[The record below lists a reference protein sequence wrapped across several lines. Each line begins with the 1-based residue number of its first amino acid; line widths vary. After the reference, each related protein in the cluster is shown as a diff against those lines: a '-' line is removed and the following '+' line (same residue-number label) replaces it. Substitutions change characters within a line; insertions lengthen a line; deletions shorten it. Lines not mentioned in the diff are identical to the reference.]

1 MKWFRFA
8 TVFLLIFLFAACAS
22 YYQSNQSFN
31 RAFQSGQLT
40 EALASVQHGVHKKNA
55 NQFLYQVNSALIL
68 SMLGNYGKS
77 NDFFEKAFIYGEDYR
92 THYLYEAASYL
103 TNPAFTPYK
112 GEDHEHLMVLYYK
125 ALNYLKE
132 KKTEEALVECR
143 RLNIR
148 LQQLSDRYTSP
159 QHFRRDAMIH
169 TVMGLSYEAARD
181 YNNAYIAYK
190 NAYETYREDYDRL
203 FKMEA
208 PQQLKIDLM
217 RTAYLTGFRDDFQ
230 KWKREFGMNDFKV
243 NEPEGEVVLL
253 WHTGLAP
260 VKTEWGVTLDIS
272 VKDNNVTF
280 SNPDIEQQF
289 PFQDDQKDELEA
301 LKKMKILR
309 VAVPKYVER
318 PVFYETATVSAD
330 GKNFP
335 LQKMEDVNAVAML
348 CLKERMIFEF
358 GKALLRLAIKKSLE
372 AQLRKENQ
380 LAGSALGIINALTE
394 HADTRSWQTLP
405 HTICYA
411 RIPLHI
417 GENIIALRMKGENGE
432 ASHSL
437 KYRIKKGDM
446 LFHAFSSLES
456 LY

>member
-1 MKWFRFA
+1 MKCSRFA
-8 TVFLLIFLFAACAS
+8 IVLLAALLMACSS

-40 EALASVQHGVHKKNA
+40 DALASVQSGAYKKNS

-68 SMLGNYGKS
+68 SMLGKYDKS
-77 NDFFEKAFIYGEDYR
+77 NELFEQAFIYGEDYR
-92 THYLYEAASYL
+92 ANYLYEAASYL
-103 TNPAFTPYK
+103 TNPTFTSYK

-148 LQQLSDRYTSP
+148 LQQLSDRYTSS

-169 TVMGLSYEAARD
+169 TVMGLIYESDRD

-190 NAYETYREDYDRL
+190 NAYEAYRDDYGRL
-203 FKMEA
+203 FNVEV

-217 RTAYLTGFRDDFQ
+217 RTAYLTGFGEDFQ
-230 KWKREFGMNDFKV
+230 KWKNEFDMKNFKV
-243 NEPEGEVVLL
+243 NEPDGEAVLL

-260 VKTEWGVTLDIS
+260 VKIEWGVTMAIS
-272 VKDNNVTF
+272 VSGNNVMF
-280 SNPDIEQQF
+280 SNQEFKQQF

-301 LKKMKILR
+301 LKKMQVLR
-309 VAVPKYVER
+309 VAFPKYAER
-318 PVFYETATVSAD
+318 PVFYETATASAN
-330 GKNFP
+330 GKDFP

-348 CLKERMIFEF
+348 CLKERMCFEF
-358 GKALLRLAIKKSLE
+358 GKALLRMAVKKTLE
-372 AQLRKENQ
+372 FQVRKENQ
-380 LAGSALGIINALTE
+380 LAGSALGILNALTE

-417 GENIIALRMKGENGE
+417 GENDIVLHMKGNNGE
-432 ASHSL
+432 ASHSF
-437 KYRIKKGDM
+437 KYNVKKGDI
-446 LFHAFSSLES
+446 LFHTFSSLES